1 MRVAVEVLVPLRL
14 FVCRFLS
21 QHRINLLLA
30 LGAVAHL
37 NLNFSKKFR
46 LEVHI
51 MAYNKAREEKKWR
64 LWKEAEEKKLRS
76 LGVSEDAIEQLHIH
90 DWAVF
95 NSDRRYYQRLQD
107 AGTYLEEIAE
117 QDQPIEAKTVEDLL
131 ADIENE
137 KLYAVL
143 IKVDKQTL
151 QALLLKVQGY
161 STQEIASKLGITEK
175 AVYRRMDRLK
185 EKIKKFFE

>member
-1 MRVAVEVLVPLRL
+1 
-14 FVCRFLS
+14 
-21 QHRINLLLA
+21 
-30 LGAVAHL
+30 
-37 NLNFSKKFR
+37 
-46 LEVHI
+46 
-51 MAYNKAREEKKWR
+51 MAYNKAKEERKWR

-131 ADIENE
+131 SDIENE

-151 QALLLKVQGY
+151 QALLLKMQGY